1 MAIPAIYNKIRSIT
15 TSDTV
20 DLPDFTA
27 TSRLTDAIWVGG
39 AGNLVAVQQDGTTAT
54 FTAVAA
60 GVTIPVAARRINASS
75 TTATLLQA
83 LYMI

>member
-1 MAIPAIYNKIRSIT
+1 MAIPAIYNKIRAIT

-20 DLPDFTA
+20 DMPDFTA
-27 TSRLTDAIWVGG
+27 TGRLTDAIWVGG
-39 AGNLVAVQQDGTTAT
+39 AGNLIVVQQDGTTAT

-60 GVTIPVAARRINASS
+60 GVTVPVAARRINAS